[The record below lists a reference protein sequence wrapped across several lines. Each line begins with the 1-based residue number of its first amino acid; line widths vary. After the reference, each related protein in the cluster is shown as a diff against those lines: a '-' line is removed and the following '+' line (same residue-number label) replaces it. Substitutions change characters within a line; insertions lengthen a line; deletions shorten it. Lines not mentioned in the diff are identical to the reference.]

1 MKTPMRKLL
10 NLESDLTSMFDSD
23 ERVAMALLD
32 HLRTNRKKLLE
43 DERDLILDTY
53 DECILLWDEMT
64 AEEYYES
71 TLNEN

>member
-1 MKTPMRKLL
+1 
-10 NLESDLTSMFDSD
+10 
-23 ERVAMALLD
+23 MALLD

-71 TLNEN
+71 TFINQKGE

>member
-1 MKTPMRKLL
+1 MQKLL
-10 NLESDLTSMFDSD
+10 NLESDLTLRFDSD
-23 ERVAMALLD
+23 HRVAMALLD

-71 TLNEN
+71 TFINQNEN

>member
-1 MKTPMRKLL
+1 MQKLL

-71 TLNEN
+71 TFINQKGE